1 MAVYDYSQ
9 PYDSSHMQPQGSDMS
24 LGGLG
29 GLAGGVLSF
38 IGQQQTNQKN
48 WDIAQSNNA
57 FSAQQF
63 AQRYQTTVKD
73 MQAAGLNPMLAYS
86 QGGGAP
92 PTASQVAPM
101 QNSLGAAVEGY
112 NRTKGTSAQST
123 LQEQQAQQSQA
134 QVGLINSQSAKTAAE
149 TKVAEEQAKLL
160 QADYEKRTSE
170 KPLVEQQTKTS
181 EQQAQAYAQQAI
193 ASAQQAVQSQKQ
205 VEVLNQNLDNLK
217 AELQRLKQN
226 NDQNLPESDI
236 AKKYPTTYYI
246 FHKLLPTL
254 SGSIGKPFNYRQ

>member
-1 MAVYDYSQ
+1 MIGELIGGAL
-9 PYDSSHMQPQGSDMS
+9 S
-24 LGGLG
+24 LFGT
-29 GLAGGVLSF
+29 
-38 IGQQQTNQKN
+38 QQTNQKN
-48 WDIAQSNNA
+48 WDIAQANNE

-86 QGGGAP
+86 QGGGSP

-101 QNSLGAAVEGY
+101 QNALGNAVESY
-112 NRTKGTSAQST
+112 NRVKGTSAQAT

-160 QADYEKRTSE
+160 QADYEKRISE

-181 EQQAQAYAQQAI
+181 EQQAQAFTQQAI
-193 ASAQQAVQSQKQ
+193 SSAQQAVQSQKQ
-205 VEVLNQNLDNLK
+205 VEVLNQNIDNLK
-217 AELQRLKQN
+217 AELKKIQQN
-226 NDQNLPESDI
+226 NDQQAPESEI

-246 FHKLLPTL
+246 FHKLLPSL
-254 SGSIGKPFNYRQ
+254 SGSIGRPYNYSK